1 MISLDSRLKRC
12 MDIAA
17 SAVLLLAAAPFLMLI
32 ALMIRWTSE
41 GPALFRQKRV
51 GKDGRIFTILKFR
64 TMVQGAPDLRNADN
78 STFNADN
85 DPRVTKIGKLLR
97 KTSCDEL
104 PQLANV
110 LRGEMSLVGPRP
122 ELPEGPASYTQSQF
136 ARLKVRPGM
145 TGLAVVQGRNDL
157 PVNVRRD
164 LDAQYAENWT
174 VALDLQIILQTIVIV
189 LQRRGVNREADNNA
203 RHPSK
208 GGVR

>member
-1 MISLDSRLKRC
+1 MKSLDSVLKRC
-12 MDIAA
+12 IDIAV
-17 SAVLLLAAAPFLMLI
+17 SAVLLLAGAPFLLLI
-32 ALMIRWTSE
+32 ALIIRWTSN
-41 GPALFRQKRV
+41 GPALFRQMRV
-51 GKDGRIFTILKFR
+51 GKDGQIFTILKFR
-64 TMVQGAPDLRNADN
+64 TMVQNAPDLRNTDN

-85 DPRVTKIGKLLR
+85 DPRVTKIGKFLR

-104 PQLANV
+104 PQLVNV
-110 LRGEMSLVGPRP
+110 LCGEMSLVGPRP

-136 ARLKVRPGM
+136 ARLKVRPGI
-145 TGLAVVQGRNDL
+145 TGLAAVHGRNDV

-174 VALDLQIILQTIVIV
+174 VVLDLQIIMQTIVII

-203 RHPSK
+203 RHPSE